1 MADGDEKN
9 LSSSS
14 AVEGPETSRL
24 LDLRGQMAEDDAI
37 VWDFNFFNYC
47 SLEAKW
53 LTGATSN
60 CLVIYLKSPETS
72 QPREHYT
79 TNPPCENLK
88 ACRAN
93 SKTVAALRPNG

>member
-1 MADGDEKN
+1 
-9 LSSSS
+9 
-14 AVEGPETSRL
+14 
-24 LDLRGQMAEDDAI
+24 MAEEDAI

-72 QPREHYT
+72 QPREHYI

-93 SKTVAALRPNG
+93 SKGCCGSEAKWLTRATGWDLSLFGCHVS